1 MLIISLTNPE
11 MNIVAISTSTT
22 EGCVLVLLAI
32 QQIAKKYSIPEAEVK
47 YEIAGAL
54 LSGDIF
60 VRNTAGFP
68 YQPDACVLSVEKIR
82 LEDLNGYFASRGH
95 AYRLL
100 PEDIVPQCKP
110 SSAGLPPLNKPRISV
125 IEIRIQAIL
134 SHLEEMRVDHMN
146 IPKGW
151 YKVLEKHLTEE
162 LKLCTKSGFYD
173 AWRAGRGKRFKTA
186 NHHINGR
193 RHH

>member
-1 MLIISLTNPE
+1 M
-11 MNIVAISTSTT
+11 
-22 EGCVLVLLAI
+22 
-32 QQIAKKYSIPEAEVK
+32 K

-68 YQPDACVLSVEKIR
+68 YQPDACDLSVEKIR

-95 AYRLL
+95 AYRLQ
-100 PEDIVPQCKP
+100 PEDIVPQRKP
-110 SSAGLPPLNKPRISV
+110 SSAGLSPLNKPHISV
-125 IEIRIQAIL
+125 TEIRIQAIL
-134 SHLEEMRVDHMN
+134 SYLAEMRIDHMN

-151 YKVLEKHLTEE
+151 YKPLEKHLTEE
-162 LKLCTKSGFYD
+162 LKLCSKSGFYE
-173 AWRAGRGKRFKTA
+173 AWCTGRGKRFKTA

-193 RHH
+193 RYH